1 MLKRKILAAE
11 IEWDDAI
18 VYYCLWLQKW
28 IYCVV
33 FALFLVQRH
42 QPKRGVV
49 TEGFLWVRY
58 MLVGWNASWL
68 SCWLIGMLVG
78 YHANWL
84 ACCLGCYHVS
94 LLSRWFVT
102 MLFDCHAAW
111 LWCWFVVRLVSCLIY
126 VVDWY
131 VDLLSCWLVII
142 AVGWHWLVCWLTIML
157 VGLLSYSTAG
167 MLLGYHTRPRS
178 KFNFNSS

>member
-58 MLVGWNASWL
+58 MLVGRNANCL
-68 SCWLIGMLVG
+68 SCWLIGVLVG
-78 YHANWL
+78 YPANWL
-84 ACCLGCYHVS
+84 ACCLVCYHVS
-94 LLSRWFVT
+94 LLSRWFV
-102 MLFDCHAAW
+102 
-111 LWCWFVVRLVSCLIY
+111 
-126 VVDWY
+126 
-131 VDLLSCWLVII
+131 
-142 AVGWHWLVCWLTIML
+142 IML
-157 VGLLSYSTAG
+157 VGCRAAWLSCQACWLFGIRGLLVCWFVAMLVRYHRGWLTLVGLLADYHAGWFVIILAG
-167 MLLGYHTRPRS
+167 MLLGYHTRLNS
-178 KFNFNSS
+178 TFNFNSS